1 MNYRYKY
8 LKYKSKYLQL
18 RKLQTGGASSY
29 LNCQKVGD
37 DVNCVDDENTEM
49 ICRLGEGERQVDR
62 YGCQFENGGFA
73 NCDRLHEGRI
83 IQHYCY
89 NNTPKEYTK
98 ELIREA
104 LRYYNSKRADINDLF
119 DDTKPNGMIVMR
131 HSDRV
136 DNLETDKTSEMIIT
150 GTVHGDEIRGPVI
163 TPDNYKREPQ
173 NLWWKMTK
181 EPYFST
187 RLDSIDTPLTL
198 NGARRVVDRIIEIA
212 SHLNNSV
219 NIIYTSPFRRC
230 IQTALIAAKIFGVNN
245 VRINN
250 GLSEIHTH
258 DYNVTNYPAEE
269 FKGMREIYEADREG
283 WKNNPDYNPNPPEDY
298 DRPNPKYIKQWTVQ
312 DKERWIATLDTLRN
326 LDQNKNILCVTHGD
340 AVSTYSGHTFG
351 ERVYEAGY
359 AWMLIH
365 YVDNSYIRFASLAIQ
380 Q

>member
-1 MNYRYKY
+1 MDYRYKY

-18 RKLQTGGASSY
+18 RKLQKGGVSNY
-29 LNCQKVGD
+29 LRCQEVGD
-37 DVNCVDDENTEM
+37 GVNCVDEQETEM

-62 YGCQFENGGFA
+62 YGCQFENGGLT
-73 NCDRLHEGRI
+73 NCDRLYNEGD

-104 LRYYNSKRADINDLF
+104 LRYYNSKDVKIKYS
-119 DDTKPNGMIVMR
+119 TEEKPNGMIVLR

-173 NLWWKMTK
+173 NLWWKMRK
-181 EPYFST
+181 EPHFST
-187 RLDSIDTPLTL
+187 RLDPIDTPLTL

-283 WKNNPDYNPNPPEDY
+283 WKNNPNYNTDLPEDNNS
-298 DRPNPKYIKQWTVQ
+298 NPKYIKQWTVQ
-312 DKERWIATLDTLRN
+312 DQERWIATLDTLKN
-326 LDQNKNILCVTHGD
+326 LHQNKNILCVTHGD
-340 AVSTYSGHTFG
+340 AVSAYSTYAFG

-380 Q
+380 